1 MSVLLL
7 ISFAIGFVTTNIITF
22 LIIKSRYSQH
32 LSPNQKQLLL
42 SEKQQ
47 LELQYSLLKEK
58 QEQQIQNHIKDTKT
72 IEQLREQNI
81 QLHKQTSELNAQNTQ
96 LHQTLGN
103 QKKEIESIQKT
114 FKDQFENLANKIFD
128 EKSSRFVKQN
138 KESLDNIIKPFQ
150 NDVQS
155 LRKKVEDS
163 YQYEAKERNI
173 LQGEIKKLHE
183 LNQHMSQEAQ
193 NLTNAL
199 KGSNKIQ
206 GNFGEIMLETLLEK
220 SGLIK
225 GEAYTT
231 QTSFTDQEGKR
242 QQPDVILHLP
252 ENKHMIIDAK
262 VTLTAYSKYTEAT
275 TKQDQMIAL
284 KEHLLAIKTHIKGL
298 SKKNYQQ
305 IHHINSP
312 DFVFMFLPV
321 EPAYNLAVQ
330 ADASLFT
337 DAFAQN
343 IVIVTPSNLLAT
355 LQIVASIWKQEKQN
369 KYALEIA
376 NQGGALYD
384 KFVSFLEDM
393 DKIGKQIS
401 TTQNSYTQAL
411 NKLTSG
417 KGNLIAR
424 SEKIKRLGA
433 KTSKQIPQHFITDT
447 NEILIQA

>member
-1 MSVLLL
+1 MKNLL
-7 ISFAIGFVTTNIITF
+7 IINQLIFILGAISGILLTWFFSKN
-22 LIIKSRYSQH
+22 KNKAH
-32 LSPNQKQLLL
+32 LHILKKQLSSLETEHKNNQHKNTLL
-42 SEKQQ
+42 QEK
-47 LELQYSLLKEK
+47 
-58 QEQQIQNHIKDTKT
+58 
-72 IEQLREQNI
+72 
-81 QLHKQTSELNAQNTQ
+81 NTQ
-96 LHQTLGN
+96 LETKLATLSAN
-103 QKKEIESIQKT
+103 YQHLQEKLHTQKQDVADLQKT
-114 FKDQFENLANKIFD
+114 FQTQFENLTNKIFD
-128 EKSSRFVKQN
+128 EKSSRFVQQN
-138 KESLDNIIKPFQ
+138 KESLNNIMKPFQ

-183 LNQHMSQEAQ
+183 LNQHMSQETQ

-199 KGSNKIQ
+199 KGSNKLQ

-231 QTSFTDQEGKR
+231 QTTFTDQEGKR

-252 ENKHMIIDAK
+252 ENKHMVIDAK

-275 TKQDQMIAL
+275 TKHDQALAL
-284 KEHLLAIKTHIKGL
+284 KEHLLSIKAHIKGL

-321 EPAYNLAVQ
+321 EPAYTLACQ
-330 ADASLFT
+330 ADSSLFT
-337 DAFAQN
+337 EAFSQN

-355 LQIVASIWKQEKQN
+355 LQIIASIWKQEKQN

-376 NQGGALYD
+376 QQGGALYD
-384 KFVSFLEDM
+384 KFAAFLEDFE
-393 DKIGKQIS
+393 KIGKQLS
-401 TTQNSYTQAL
+401 TTNNSYNTAL
-411 NKLTSG
+411 NKLSTG
-417 KGNLIAR
+417 KGSLVTRA
-424 SEKIKRLGA
+424 EKIKALGA
-433 KTSKQIPQHFITDT
+433 KTTKHLPPQFTADTTLLSSNESPISHPNTPLEQTLIT
-447 NEILIQA
+447 